1 MNRNRDHYRQ
11 RGHGCARNSAIGGS
25 LGYVVGSKP
34 LIADRPDLSVYQTT
48 EPSAGGARGAK
59 GGAYTVDVSEDIAGM
74 PIYERK
80 TTVGGRLD
88 TYEAPVAGYRFEPST
103 ATAAGPP
110 FNEVVSQNG
119 RACAPAAVSFARG
132 GGGCPYLGGVPVAEY
147 DATQPP
153 LFVKHGGRNRTTTI
167 KFKRS
172 KFNTTR
178 KMKKS
183 KKHSMKRK
191 DAGRHRRASV
201 RRERKHN

>member
-25 LGYVVGSKP
+25 LGYVVGPRS
-34 LIADRPDLSVYQTT
+34 LIPDRPDLAVYQTT
-48 EPSAGGARGAK
+48 EPAIGSARGGARRTAR

-74 PIYERK
+74 PIYEHK

-119 RACAPAAVSFARG
+119 RACAASG
-132 GGGCPYLGGVPVAEY
+132 GGNCPYLGGVSAAEY

-153 LFVKHGGRNRTTTI
+153 LFVKHGGRNRRITI

-183 KKHSMKRK
+183 KHTSTK
-191 DAGRHRRASV
+191 HRRRQSK
-201 RRERKHN
+201 RSLTLRK